1 MAARPTAYFTFGR
14 FQPPTIGHAALIDA
28 IIEKAAAASGDAYVF
43 VSSTYDAIIKP
54 LKKNAT
60 INNYKS
66 KYRNPIPAGI
76 KVEALRAMFADQAI
90 TVEERNLVP
99 AIYSLADRY
108 MNIVMVVGSDRV
120 GDFGGLIKSLQ
131 GKLAEKGVTLS
142 IEGVAR
148 NATNMSVSL
157 APHLVSGTKLRELA
171 IKGNV
176 ESFKAGVT
184 RGKMGENIASKLYN
198 FIRAQNSAMRKL
210 VHVPATR
217 GKRRA
222 SRSPSRIANR
232 SAGHLTLKNT
242 NSPKKM
248 RPEAAAPNKSPSP
261 AKAASASGSSSH

>member
-14 FQPPTIGHAALIDA
+14 FQPPTIGHAALISA
-28 IIEKAAAASGDAYVF
+28 IIEKAAAAGGDAYVF
-43 VSSTYDAIIKP
+43 VSSTHDATIKP

-60 INNYKS
+60 LNNYKS
-66 KYRNPIPAGI
+66 KYRNPIPTGN
-76 KVEALRAMFADQAI
+76 KVEAMREMFADDAVI
-90 TVEERNLVP
+90 VEARNMVQ

-108 MNIVMVVGSDRV
+108 THIVMVVGSDRV
-120 GDFGGLIKSLQ
+120 SDFSGLIKSLQ

-148 NATNMSVSL
+148 NATNMSASL
-157 APHLVSGTKLRELA
+157 TPHLVSGTKLRELA

-184 RGKMGENIASKLYN
+184 RGKLRSETIAKLYDS
-198 FIRAQNSAMRKL
+198 IRKHYSNIRKL
-210 VHVPATR
+210 VHAPVTR

-222 SRSPSRIANR
+222 SKSPSRIANG
-232 SAGHLTLKNT
+232 AGSLTLKNA
-242 NSPKKM
+242 NSVKKY

-261 AKAASASGSSSH
+261 AKVASASGSSSH